1 MFTIRIMHREFL
13 IVLLAVFANQLAYSQ
28 HPWQKPPVRHP
39 EDVER
44 ILGPIVERQPS
55 RNLNIVWVWGVDKN
69 HDRGG
74 HEYGWVMDRFV
85 NTLLPQVPRVTAE
98 SAMYFP
104 AEEQWKKADLVVFY
118 YQQRAPWRKRQ
129 YELVE
134 AYQNRG
140 GGLIFLHL
148 ALLEGSD
155 AGDRLAKR
163 IGLSYGVRNSAH
175 GPTKWGVLP
184 TPLQITDAG
193 TESPIFEGFPRELDL
208 VDELYWNL
216 NGDAKDVNT
225 MMTSQGGPLLGSSG
239 PPKPEEL
246 DGKAWPVMWTKET
259 GQGKVFA
266 TVLGHNYFT
275 FNDPY
280 FRIMLLRGMAW
291 TMNESF
297 DPFKPLVTLHL
308 ER

>member
-1 MFTIRIMHREFL
+1 MIRTISRRFFTVI
-13 IVLLAVFANQLAYSQ
+13 LALFATQLAYCQ
-28 HPWQKPPVRHP
+28 HPWQRPPNRNP
-39 EDVER
+39 ADIER
-44 ILGPIVERQPS
+44 IVGPIVERQPS
-55 RNLNIVWVWGVDKN
+55 RDLNIVWVWGVDKN

-85 NTLLPQVPRVTAE
+85 NTLLPQVPRVTAV

-104 AEEQWKKADLVVFY
+104 TKEQWKKADLVVFY
-118 YQQRAPWRKRQ
+118 YQQREPWRKTQ
-129 YELVE
+129 FELVD
-134 AYQNRG
+134 AYQKRG

-148 ALLEGSD
+148 ALLETS
-155 AGDRLAKR
+155 GDGLAKR
-163 IGLSYGVRNSAH
+163 IGLNYVRD
-175 GPTKWGVLP
+175 TKWGVLP
-184 TPLQITDAG
+184 TPIHLTEAG
-193 TESPIFEGFPRELDL
+193 TESPLFEGFPAEFDL

-216 NGDAKDVNT
+216 NGDPKEFT
-225 MMTSQGGPLLGSSG
+225 TLMTSPGGPLLGSSG
-239 PPKPEEL
+239 PPKPDEL
-246 DGKAWPVMWTKET
+246 DGKEWPVMWTKET
-259 GQGKVFA
+259 GQGKIFA

-280 FRIMLLRGMAW
+280 FRIILLRSMAW